1 MDGCMRNG
9 DMYFVSYRDPNL
21 SKTNEVYDG
30 IPAYLEQFTA
40 DEHEMT
46 KYIIGTISEMDTPM
60 NPFAK
65 GERSMTAYLQG
76 LTFEELQKERDQVIG
91 ATDADI
97 RNLRD
102 LVASVLGEQNIC
114 VVGNEEKLKQE
125 KTLFKELKNLY

>member
-1 MDGCMRNG
+1 
-9 DMYFVSYRDPNL
+9 
-21 SKTNEVYDG
+21 
-30 IPAYLEQFTA
+30 
-40 DEHEMT
+40 
-46 KYIIGTISEMDTPM
+46 M

>member
-1 MDGCMRNG
+1 M
-9 DMYFVSYRDPNL
+9 
-21 SKTNEVYDG
+21 
-30 IPAYLEQFTA
+30 
-40 DEHEMT
+40 
-46 KYIIGTISEMDTPM
+46 
-60 NPFAK
+60 
-65 GERSMTAYLQG
+65 QG

>member
-1 MDGCMRNG
+1 
-9 DMYFVSYRDPNL
+9 
-21 SKTNEVYDG
+21 
-30 IPAYLEQFTA
+30 
-40 DEHEMT
+40 MT

>member
-1 MDGCMRNG
+1 
-9 DMYFVSYRDPNL
+9 
-21 SKTNEVYDG
+21 
-30 IPAYLEQFTA
+30 
-40 DEHEMT
+40 
-46 KYIIGTISEMDTPM
+46 
-60 NPFAK
+60 
-65 GERSMTAYLQG
+65 MTAYLQG

>member
-65 GERSMTAYLQG
+65 GEQLIC
-76 LTFEELQKERDQVIG
+76 RD
-91 ATDADI
+91 
-97 RNLRD
+97 
-102 LVASVLGEQNIC
+102 
-114 VVGNEEKLKQE
+114 
-125 KTLFKELKNLY
+125 